1 MSPYAAPPLPTMR
14 WYSPSMVWYF
24 SGGVCVDDAGRMRL
38 GGAGLAETV
47 NFNRLRR
54 PLLHA

>member
-1 MSPYAAPPLPTMR
+1 MR
-14 WYSPSMVWYF
+14 WYSPIMVWYF